1 MTRLASHRQ
10 QGATLIEVLVAALIL
25 SVGLLGLAG
34 LQVTSVKSNQSAYIR
49 SQATLLAYDIAD
61 RMRTNRAEALNGAY
75 DLELTTRSCNTSLNA
90 SGTLA
95 EKDKAEWL
103 NNLSCLLSSDA
114 KGSIARNGAV
124 FTITIKWDDKR
135 GDVRL
140 TPSTELQEF
149 IYRTQL

>member
-140 TPSTELQEF
+140 NPSTELQEF